1 MALNWPIN
9 SSGTHV
15 GTPIIVNG
23 FWGLGKG
30 RIYFL
35 RLAISPRWERA
46 RGRISG
52 PLVSVSAPCCC
63 RISVGLFMGPLSFNR
78 VPVWPRDNE
87 MGLQGASISPRDPTA
102 EGGSDELGLLSGW

>member
-63 RISVGLFMGPLSFNR
+63 RISVGLFMGPLSVNR